1 MNSQNRDKIAII
13 NAQIVTVDECASI
26 VDNGSLIVGFDG
38 AIRAISQGKVAHNAT
53 KVIDA
58 RGAIVMPG
66 LINAH
71 THLGMTLFRGL
82 GDDMNLEDFLARLMP
97 AEIKVLNYAA
107 VHAGTELAAL
117 ESLLGGITTSLDMYY
132 IPDAA
137 IAVAKSSSMRI
148 QTGPNF
154 LESDGPEP
162 LTFTDRLSW
171 AKKWLAASRDYT
183 GSTGW
188 VAPHST
194 YLLDERQLRT
204 LGNLASEYKARV
216 HVHAAETVGEM
227 RLVANRHKGRT
238 PIQVLA
244 DTNLLSRGVLAHGVH
259 LSDEDMALIADNS
272 ATVVH
277 CPASNFK
284 LASGVA
290 RILDMQKA
298 GVNIA
303 LGTDGPASGND
314 IDLWIAIRLAGYM
327 QKTIANNPLVL
338 PAVDLVRMATIN
350 GAKALHLE
358 HIIGSLEVGKRA
370 DLIVLDADSP
380 SLTPSFDPHTTI
392 TTCVTRADVRH
403 VVVDGQVIVR
413 DRECL
418 TIDRQLAISKVRNL
432 GRQVLASVGETK
444 QVNRITVGGND
455 R

>member
-1 MNSQNRDKIAII
+1 MTVASKDKIAIV
-13 NAQIVTVDECASI
+13 NAQIVTVDKNSSI
-26 VDNGSLIVGFDG
+26 IENGSLVVGADG
-38 AIRAISQGKVAHNAT
+38 TIRAIAPGQITHNAT
-53 KVIDA
+53 EVIDA

-66 LINAH
+66 LINSH

-82 GDDMNLEDFLARLMP
+82 GDDMSLEDFLARLMP
-97 AEIKVLNYAA
+97 AEVKVLNYAA

-132 IPDAA
+132 LPDAA
-137 IAVAKSSSMRI
+137 LEVANSSLMRI

-162 LTFTDRLSW
+162 LKFADRLSW
-171 AKKWLAASRDYT
+171 AKKWLAAPRDSA

-194 YLLDERQLRT
+194 YLLDEQQLRT
-204 LGNLASEYKARV
+204 LTELASEFEARI

-227 RLVANRHKGRT
+227 QLVANRHGGRT

-244 DTNLLSRGVLAHGVH
+244 DTKLLRRSVLAHGVH
-259 LSDEDMALIADNS
+259 LSDDDIALIASNS

-290 RILDMQKA
+290 RILDLQRA

-314 IDLWIAIRLAGYM
+314 LDLWIAIRLAGYM
-327 QKTIANNPLVL
+327 QKTVAKDPSVL

-350 GAKALHLE
+350 GAKALQLD

-380 SLTPSFDPHTTI
+380 SLTPSFEPHTTI
-392 TTCVTRADVRH
+392 ATCVTRADVRH
-403 VVVDGQVIVR
+403 VLVDGQIVVR

-418 TIDRQLAISKVRNL
+418 TIDRKSAISKVRAL
-432 GRQVLASVGETK
+432 GKQVLASVNK
-444 QVNRITVGGND
+444 N
-455 R
+455 

>member
-1 MNSQNRDKIAII
+1 MTVTSKDKIAIV
-13 NAQIVTVDECASI
+13 NAQIVTVDKDSSVIE
-26 VDNGSLIVGFDG
+26 NGSLVVGADG
-38 AIRAISQGKVAHNAT
+38 TIRAIAPGNITHNAT
-53 KVIDA
+53 EVIDA

-66 LINAH
+66 LINSH

-82 GDDMNLEDFLARLMP
+82 GDDMSLEDFLARLQP
-97 AEIKVLNYAA
+97 AEVKVLNYAA

-117 ESLLGGITTSLDMYY
+117 ESLLGGITTSLDMYFL
-132 IPDAA
+132 PDAA
-137 IAVAKSSSMRI
+137 LEVANSSLMRI

-162 LTFTDRLSW
+162 LKFADRLSW
-171 AKKWLAASRDYT
+171 AKKWLVAPRDSA

-194 YLLDERQLRT
+194 YLLDEKQLCT
-204 LGNLASEYKARV
+204 LAELASEFEARI

-227 RLVANRHKGRT
+227 QLVAKRHGGRT

-244 DTNLLSRGVLAHGVH
+244 DTKLLRRSVLAHGVH
-259 LSDEDMALIADNS
+259 LSDDDIALIASNS

-290 RILDMQKA
+290 RILDLQRA

-314 IDLWIAIRLAGYM
+314 LDLWIAIRLAGYM
-327 QKTIANNPLVL
+327 QKTVAKDPSVL

-350 GAKALHLE
+350 GAKALQLD

-380 SLTPSFDPHTTI
+380 SLTPSFEPHTTI
-392 TTCVTRADVRH
+392 ATCVTRADVRH
-403 VVVDGQVIVR
+403 VLVDGQIVVR

-418 TIDRQLAISKVRNL
+418 TIDRKSAISKVRAL
-432 GRQVLASVGETK
+432 GKQVLASVNK
-444 QVNRITVGGND
+444 N
-455 R
+455 

>member
-1 MNSQNRDKIAII
+1 MTVASKDKIAIV
-13 NAQIVTVDECASI
+13 NAQIVTVDKDSSI
-26 VDNGSLIVGFDG
+26 IENGSLVVGADG
-38 AIRAISQGKVAHNAT
+38 TIRAIAPGQITHNAT
-53 KVIDA
+53 EVIDA

-66 LINAH
+66 LINSH

-82 GDDMNLEDFLARLMP
+82 GDDMSLEDFLARLLP
-97 AEIKVLNYAA
+97 AEVKVLNYAA

-132 IPDAA
+132 LPDAA
-137 IAVAKSSSMRI
+137 LEVANSSLMRI

-154 LESDGPEP
+154 LETDGPEP
-162 LTFTDRLSW
+162 LKFADRLSW
-171 AKKWLAASRDYT
+171 AKKWLAAPRDSA

-194 YLLDERQLRT
+194 YLLDEKQLRT
-204 LGNLASEYKARV
+204 LAELASEFEARI

-227 RLVANRHKGRT
+227 QLVANRHGGRT

-244 DTNLLSRGVLAHGVH
+244 DTKLLRRSVLAHGVH
-259 LSDEDMALIADNS
+259 LSDDDIALIASNS

-290 RILDMQKA
+290 RILDLQRA

-314 IDLWIAIRLAGYM
+314 LDLWIAIRLAGYM
-327 QKTIANNPLVL
+327 QKTVAKDPSVL

-350 GAKALHLE
+350 GAKALQLD

-380 SLTPSFDPHTTI
+380 SLTPSFEPHTTI
-392 TTCVTRADVRH
+392 ATCVTRADVRH
-403 VVVDGQVIVR
+403 VLVDGQIVVR

-418 TIDRQLAISKVRNL
+418 TIDRKSAISKVRAL
-432 GRQVLASVGETK
+432 GKQVLASVSK
-444 QVNRITVGGND
+444 N
-455 R
+455 

>member
-1 MNSQNRDKIAII
+1 MTVTSKDKIAIV
-13 NAQIVTVDECASI
+13 NAQIVTVDKDSSI
-26 VDNGSLIVGFDG
+26 IENGSLVVGADG
-38 AIRAISQGKVAHNAT
+38 TIRAIAPGNITHNAT
-53 KVIDA
+53 EVIDA

-66 LINAH
+66 LINSH

-82 GDDMNLEDFLARLMP
+82 GDDMSLEDFLARLQP
-97 AEIKVLNYAA
+97 AEVKVLNYAA

-132 IPDAA
+132 LPDAA
-137 IAVAKSSSMRI
+137 LEVASSSLMRI

-162 LTFTDRLSW
+162 LKFADRLSW
-171 AKKWLAASRDYT
+171 AKKWLAAPRDSA

-194 YLLDERQLRT
+194 YLLDEKQLCT
-204 LGNLASEYKARV
+204 LAELASEFEARI

-227 RLVANRHKGRT
+227 QLVAKRHGGRT

-244 DTNLLSRGVLAHGVH
+244 DTKLLRRSVLAHGVH
-259 LSDEDMALIADNS
+259 LSDDDIALIASNS

-290 RILDMQKA
+290 RILDLQRA

-314 IDLWIAIRLAGYM
+314 LDLWIAIRLAGYM
-327 QKTIANNPLVL
+327 QKTVAKDPSVL

-350 GAKALHLE
+350 GAKALQLD

-380 SLTPSFDPHTTI
+380 SLTPSFEPHTTI
-392 TTCVTRADVRH
+392 ATCVTRADVRH
-403 VVVDGQVIVR
+403 VLVDGQIVVR

-418 TIDRQLAISKVRNL
+418 TIDRKSAISKVRAL
-432 GRQVLASVGETK
+432 GKQVLASVNK
-444 QVNRITVGGND
+444 N
-455 R
+455 

>member
-1 MNSQNRDKIAII
+1 MTVTSKDKIAIV
-13 NAQIVTVDECASI
+13 NAQIVTVDKDSSI
-26 VDNGSLIVGFDG
+26 IENGSLVVGADG
-38 AIRAISQGKVAHNAT
+38 TIRAIAPGNITHNAT
-53 KVIDA
+53 EVIDA

-66 LINAH
+66 LINSH

-82 GDDMNLEDFLARLMP
+82 GDDMSLEDFLARLQP
-97 AEIKVLNYAA
+97 AEVKVLNYAA

-117 ESLLGGITTSLDMYY
+117 ESLLGGITTSLDMYFL
-132 IPDAA
+132 PDAA
-137 IAVAKSSSMRI
+137 LEVANSSLMRI

-162 LTFTDRLSW
+162 LKFADRLSW
-171 AKKWLAASRDYT
+171 AKKWLTAPRDSA

-194 YLLDERQLRT
+194 YLLDEKQLCT
-204 LGNLASEYKARV
+204 LAELASEFEARI

-227 RLVANRHKGRT
+227 QLVAKRHGGRT

-244 DTNLLSRGVLAHGVH
+244 DTKLLRRSVLAHGVH
-259 LSDEDMALIADNS
+259 LSDDDIALIASNS

-290 RILDMQKA
+290 RILDLQRA

-314 IDLWIAIRLAGYM
+314 LDLWIAIRLAGYM
-327 QKTIANNPLVL
+327 QKTVAKDPSVL

-350 GAKALHLE
+350 GAKALQLD

-380 SLTPSFDPHTTI
+380 SLTPSFEPHTTI
-392 TTCVTRADVRH
+392 ATCVTRADVRH
-403 VVVDGQVIVR
+403 VLVDGQIVVR

-418 TIDRQLAISKVRNL
+418 TIDRKSAISKVRAL
-432 GRQVLASVGETK
+432 GKQVLASVNK
-444 QVNRITVGGND
+444 N
-455 R
+455 

>member
-1 MNSQNRDKIAII
+1 MTVASKDKIAIV
-13 NAQIVTVDECASI
+13 NAQIVTVDKNSSI
-26 VDNGSLIVGFDG
+26 IENGSLVVGADG
-38 AIRAISQGKVAHNAT
+38 TIRAIAPGQITHNAT
-53 KVIDA
+53 EVIDA

-66 LINAH
+66 LINSH

-82 GDDMNLEDFLARLMP
+82 GDDMSLEDFLARLMP
-97 AEIKVLNYAA
+97 AEVKVLNYAA

-132 IPDAA
+132 LPDAA
-137 IAVAKSSSMRI
+137 LEVANSSLMRI

-154 LESDGPEP
+154 LETDGPEP
-162 LTFTDRLSW
+162 LKFADRLSW
-171 AKKWLAASRDYT
+171 AKKWLAAPRDSA

-194 YLLDERQLRT
+194 YLLDEKQLRT
-204 LGNLASEYKARV
+204 LAELASEFEARI

-227 RLVANRHKGRT
+227 KLVANRHGGRT

-244 DTNLLSRGVLAHGVH
+244 DTKLLRRSVLAHGVH
-259 LSDEDMALIADNS
+259 LSDDDIALIASNS

-290 RILDMQKA
+290 RILDLQRA

-314 IDLWIAIRLAGYM
+314 LDLWIAIRLAGYM
-327 QKTIANNPLVL
+327 QKTVAKDPSVL

-350 GAKALHLE
+350 GAKALQLD

-380 SLTPSFDPHTTI
+380 SLTPSFEPHTTI
-392 TTCVTRADVRH
+392 ATCVTRADVRH
-403 VVVDGQVIVR
+403 VLVDGQIVVR

-418 TIDRQLAISKVRNL
+418 TIDRKSAISKVRAL
-432 GRQVLASVGETK
+432 GKQVLASVNK
-444 QVNRITVGGND
+444 N
-455 R
+455 

>member
-1 MNSQNRDKIAII
+1 MTVTSKDKIAIV
-13 NAQIVTVDECASI
+13 NAQIVTVDKDSSI
-26 VDNGSLIVGFDG
+26 IENGSLVVGADG
-38 AIRAISQGKVAHNAT
+38 TIRAIAPGNITHNAT
-53 KVIDA
+53 EVIDA

-66 LINAH
+66 LINSH

-82 GDDMNLEDFLARLMP
+82 GDDMSLEDFLARLQP
-97 AEIKVLNYAA
+97 AEVKVLNYAA

-117 ESLLGGITTSLDMYY
+117 ESLLGGITTSLDMYFL
-132 IPDAA
+132 PDAA
-137 IAVAKSSSMRI
+137 LEVTNSSLMRI

-162 LTFTDRLSW
+162 LKFADRLSW
-171 AKKWLAASRDYT
+171 AKKWLTAPRDSA

-194 YLLDERQLRT
+194 YLLDEKQLCT
-204 LGNLASEYKARV
+204 LAELASEFEARI

-227 RLVANRHKGRT
+227 QLVAKRHGGRT

-244 DTNLLSRGVLAHGVH
+244 DTKLLRRSVLAHGVH
-259 LSDEDMALIADNS
+259 LSDDDIALIASNS

-290 RILDMQKA
+290 RILDLQRA

-314 IDLWIAIRLAGYM
+314 LDLWIAIRLAGYM
-327 QKTIANNPLVL
+327 QKTVAKDPSVL

-350 GAKALHLE
+350 GAKALQLD

-380 SLTPSFDPHTTI
+380 SLTPSFEPHTTI
-392 TTCVTRADVRH
+392 ATCVTRADVRH
-403 VVVDGQVIVR
+403 VLVDGQIVVR

-418 TIDRQLAISKVRNL
+418 TIDRKSAISKVRAL
-432 GRQVLASVGETK
+432 GKQVLASVNK
-444 QVNRITVGGND
+444 N
-455 R
+455 

>member
-1 MNSQNRDKIAII
+1 MTVASKDKIAIV
-13 NAQIVTVDECASI
+13 NAQIVTVDKDSSI
-26 VDNGSLIVGFDG
+26 IENGSLVVGADG
-38 AIRAISQGKVAHNAT
+38 TIRAIAPGQITHNAT
-53 KVIDA
+53 EVIDA

-66 LINAH
+66 LINSH

-82 GDDMNLEDFLARLMP
+82 GDDMSLEDFLARLMP
-97 AEIKVLNYAA
+97 AEVKVLNYAA

-132 IPDAA
+132 LPDAA
-137 IAVAKSSSMRI
+137 LAVASSSLMRI

-154 LESDGPEP
+154 LETDGPEP
-162 LTFTDRLSW
+162 LKFADRLSW
-171 AKKWLAASRDYT
+171 AKKWLAAPRDSA

-194 YLLDERQLRT
+194 YLLDEQQLCT
-204 LGNLASEYKARV
+204 LAELASEFEARI

-227 RLVANRHKGRT
+227 QLVANRHGGRT

-244 DTNLLSRGVLAHGVH
+244 DTKLLRRSVLAHGVH
-259 LSDEDMALIADNS
+259 LSDDDIALIASNS

-290 RILDMQKA
+290 RILDLQRA

-314 IDLWIAIRLAGYM
+314 LDLWIAIRLAGYM
-327 QKTIANNPLVL
+327 QKTVAKDPSVL

-350 GAKALHLE
+350 GAKALQLD

-380 SLTPSFDPHTTI
+380 SLTPSFEPHTTI
-392 TTCVTRADVRH
+392 ATCVTRADVRH
-403 VVVDGQVIVR
+403 VLVDGQVVVR

-418 TIDRQLAISKVRNL
+418 TIDRESAISKVRAL
-432 GRQVLASVGETK
+432 GKQVLASVSK
-444 QVNRITVGGND
+444 N
-455 R
+455 

>member
-1 MNSQNRDKIAII
+1 MTVASKDKIAIV
-13 NAQIVTVDECASI
+13 NAQIVTVDKNSSI
-26 VDNGSLIVGFDG
+26 IENGSLVVGADG
-38 AIRAISQGKVAHNAT
+38 TIRAIAPGNITHNAT
-53 KVIDA
+53 EVIDA
-58 RGAIVMPG
+58 HGAIVMPG
-66 LINAH
+66 LINSH

-82 GDDMNLEDFLARLMP
+82 GDDMSLEDFLARLMP
-97 AEIKVLNYAA
+97 AEVKVLNYAA

-132 IPDAA
+132 LPDAA
-137 IAVAKSSSMRI
+137 LAVAGSSLMRI

-154 LESDGPEP
+154 LETDGPEP
-162 LTFTDRLSW
+162 LKFADRLSW
-171 AKKWLAASRDYT
+171 AKKWLAAPRDSA

-194 YLLDERQLRT
+194 YLLDEQQLRT
-204 LGNLASEYKARV
+204 LAELASEFEARI

-227 RLVANRHKGRT
+227 QLVANRHGGRT

-244 DTNLLSRGVLAHGVH
+244 DTKLLRRSVLAHGVH
-259 LSDEDMALIADNS
+259 LSDDDIALIASNS

-290 RILDMQKA
+290 RILDLQRA

-314 IDLWIAIRLAGYM
+314 LDLWIAIRLAGYM
-327 QKTIANNPLVL
+327 QKTVAKDPSVL

-350 GAKALHLE
+350 GAKALQLD

-380 SLTPSFDPHTTI
+380 SLTPSFEPHTTI
-392 TTCVTRADVRH
+392 ATCVTRADVRH
-403 VVVDGQVIVR
+403 VLVDGQIVVR

-418 TIDRQLAISKVRNL
+418 TIDRKSAISKVRAL
-432 GRQVLASVGETK
+432 GKQVLASVNK
-444 QVNRITVGGND
+444 N
-455 R
+455 

>member
-1 MNSQNRDKIAII
+1 MTVASKDKIAIV
-13 NAQIVTVDECASI
+13 NAQIVTVDKDSSI
-26 VDNGSLIVGFDG
+26 IENGSLVVGADG
-38 AIRAISQGKVAHNAT
+38 TIRAIAPGNIAHNAT
-53 KVIDA
+53 EVIDA

-66 LINAH
+66 LINSH

-82 GDDMNLEDFLARLMP
+82 GDDMSLEDFLARLMP
-97 AEIKVLNYAA
+97 AEVKVLNYAA

-132 IPDAA
+132 LPDAA
-137 IAVAKSSSMRI
+137 LEVANSSLMRI

-154 LESDGPEP
+154 LETDGPEP
-162 LTFTDRLSW
+162 LKFADRLSW
-171 AKKWLAASRDYT
+171 AKKWLAAPRDSA

-194 YLLDERQLRT
+194 YLLDEQQLRT
-204 LGNLASEYKARV
+204 LAELASEFEARI

-227 RLVANRHKGRT
+227 QLVANRHGGRT

-244 DTNLLSRGVLAHGVH
+244 DTKLLRRSVLAHGVH
-259 LSDEDMALIADNS
+259 LSDNDIALIASNS

-290 RILDMQKA
+290 RILDLQRA

-314 IDLWIAIRLAGYM
+314 LDLWIAIRLAGYM
-327 QKTIANNPLVL
+327 QKTVAKDPSVL

-350 GAKALHLE
+350 GAKALQLD

-380 SLTPSFDPHTTI
+380 SLTPSFEPHTTI
-392 TTCVTRADVRH
+392 ATCVTRADVRH
-403 VVVDGQVIVR
+403 VLVDGQVVVR

-418 TIDRQLAISKVRNL
+418 TIDRKSAISKVRAL
-432 GRQVLASVGETK
+432 GKQVLASVNKT
-444 QVNRITVGGND
+444 N
-455 R
+455 

>member
-1 MNSQNRDKIAII
+1 MTVTSKDKIAIV
-13 NAQIVTVDECASI
+13 NAQIVTVDKDSSVIE
-26 VDNGSLIVGFDG
+26 NGSLVVGADG
-38 AIRAISQGKVAHNAT
+38 TIRAIAPGNITHNAT
-53 KVIDA
+53 EVIDA

-66 LINAH
+66 LINSH

-82 GDDMNLEDFLARLMP
+82 GDDMSLEDFLARLQP
-97 AEIKVLNYAA
+97 AEVKVLNYAA

-117 ESLLGGITTSLDMYY
+117 ESLLGGITTSLDMYFL
-132 IPDAA
+132 PDAA
-137 IAVAKSSSMRI
+137 LEVANSSLMRI

-162 LTFTDRLSW
+162 LKFADRLSW
-171 AKKWLAASRDYT
+171 AKKWLTAPRDSA

-194 YLLDERQLRT
+194 YLLDEKQLCT
-204 LGNLASEYKARV
+204 LAELASEFEARI

-227 RLVANRHKGRT
+227 QLVAKRHGGRT

-244 DTNLLSRGVLAHGVH
+244 DTKLLRRSVLAHGVH
-259 LSDEDMALIADNS
+259 LSDDDIALIASNS

-290 RILDMQKA
+290 RILDLQRA

-314 IDLWIAIRLAGYM
+314 LDLWIAIRLAGYM
-327 QKTIANNPLVL
+327 QKTVAKDPSVL

-350 GAKALHLE
+350 GAKALQLD

-380 SLTPSFDPHTTI
+380 SLTPSFEPHTTI
-392 TTCVTRADVRH
+392 ATCVTRADVRH
-403 VVVDGQVIVR
+403 VLIDGQIVVR

-418 TIDRQLAISKVRNL
+418 TIDCKSAISKVRAL
-432 GRQVLASVGETK
+432 GKQVLASVNK
-444 QVNRITVGGND
+444 N
-455 R
+455 

>member
-1 MNSQNRDKIAII
+1 MTVTSKDKIAIV
-13 NAQIVTVDECASI
+13 NAQIVTVDKDSSI
-26 VDNGSLIVGFDG
+26 IENGSLVVGADG
-38 AIRAISQGKVAHNAT
+38 TIRAIAPGNITHNAT
-53 KVIDA
+53 EVIDA

-66 LINAH
+66 LINSH

-82 GDDMNLEDFLARLMP
+82 GDDMSLEDFLARLQP
-97 AEIKVLNYAA
+97 AEVKVLNYAA

-132 IPDAA
+132 LPDAA
-137 IAVAKSSSMRI
+137 LEVANSSLMRI

-162 LTFTDRLSW
+162 LKFADRLSW
-171 AKKWLAASRDYT
+171 AKKWLAAPRDSA

-194 YLLDERQLRT
+194 YLLDEKQLCT
-204 LGNLASEYKARV
+204 LAELASEFEARI

-227 RLVANRHKGRT
+227 QLVAKRHGGRT

-244 DTNLLSRGVLAHGVH
+244 DTKLLRRSVLAHGVH
-259 LSDEDMALIADNS
+259 LSDDDIALIASNS

-290 RILDMQKA
+290 RILDLQRA

-314 IDLWIAIRLAGYM
+314 LDLWIAIRLAGYM
-327 QKTIANNPLVL
+327 QKTVAKDPSVL

-350 GAKALHLE
+350 GAKALQLD

-380 SLTPSFDPHTTI
+380 SLTPSFEPHTTI
-392 TTCVTRADVRH
+392 ATCVTRADVRH
-403 VVVDGQVIVR
+403 VLVDGQIVVR

-418 TIDRQLAISKVRNL
+418 TIDRKSAISKVRAL
-432 GRQVLASVGETK
+432 GKQVLASVNK
-444 QVNRITVGGND
+444 N
-455 R
+455 

>member
-1 MNSQNRDKIAII
+1 MTVASKDKIAIV
-13 NAQIVTVDECASI
+13 NAQIVTVDKDSSVIE
-26 VDNGSLIVGFDG
+26 NGSLVVGADG
-38 AIRAISQGKVAHNAT
+38 TIRAIAPGNITHNAT
-53 KVIDA
+53 EVIDA

-66 LINAH
+66 LINSH

-82 GDDMNLEDFLARLMP
+82 GDDMSLEDFLARLQP
-97 AEIKVLNYAA
+97 AEVKVLNYAA

-117 ESLLGGITTSLDMYY
+117 ESLLGGITTSLDMYFL
-132 IPDAA
+132 PDAA
-137 IAVAKSSSMRI
+137 LEVANSSLMRI

-162 LTFTDRLSW
+162 LKFADRLSW
-171 AKKWLAASRDYT
+171 AKKWLTAPRDSA

-194 YLLDERQLRT
+194 YLLDEKQLCT
-204 LGNLASEYKARV
+204 LAELASEFEARI

-227 RLVANRHKGRT
+227 QLVAKRHGGRT

-244 DTNLLSRGVLAHGVH
+244 DTKLLRRSVLAHGVH
-259 LSDEDMALIADNS
+259 LSDDDIALVASNS

-290 RILDMQKA
+290 RILDLQRA

-327 QKTIANNPLVL
+327 QKTVAKDPSVL

-350 GAKALHLE
+350 GAKALQLD

-380 SLTPSFDPHTTI
+380 SLTPSFEPHTTI
-392 TTCVTRADVRH
+392 ATCVTRADVRH
-403 VVVDGQVIVR
+403 VLVDGQIVVR

-418 TIDRQLAISKVRNL
+418 TIDRKSAISKVRAL
-432 GRQVLASVGETK
+432 GKQVLASVNK
-444 QVNRITVGGND
+444 N
-455 R
+455 

>member
-1 MNSQNRDKIAII
+1 MTVTSKDKIAIV
-13 NAQIVTVDECASI
+13 NAQIVTVDKDSSI
-26 VDNGSLIVGFDG
+26 IENGSLVVGADG
-38 AIRAISQGKVAHNAT
+38 TIRAIAPGNITHNAT
-53 KVIDA
+53 EVIDA

-66 LINAH
+66 LINSH

-82 GDDMNLEDFLARLMP
+82 GDDMSLENFLARLMP
-97 AEIKVLNYAA
+97 AEVKVLNYAA

-117 ESLLGGITTSLDMYY
+117 ESLLGGITTSLDMYFL
-132 IPDAA
+132 PDAA
-137 IAVAKSSSMRI
+137 LEVANSSLMRI

-162 LTFTDRLSW
+162 LKFADRLSW
-171 AKKWLAASRDYT
+171 AKKWLTAPRDSA

-194 YLLDERQLRT
+194 YLLGEKQLCT
-204 LGNLASEYKARV
+204 LADLASEFEARI

-227 RLVANRHKGRT
+227 QLVAKRHGGRT

-244 DTNLLSRGVLAHGVH
+244 DTKLLRRSVLAHGVH
-259 LSDEDMALIADNS
+259 LSDDDIALIASNS

-290 RILDMQKA
+290 RILDLQRA

-314 IDLWIAIRLAGYM
+314 LDLWIAIRLAGYM
-327 QKTIANNPLVL
+327 QKTVAKDPSVL

-350 GAKALHLE
+350 GAKALQLD

-380 SLTPSFDPHTTI
+380 SLTPSFEPHTTI
-392 TTCVTRADVRH
+392 ATCVTRADVRH
-403 VVVDGQVIVR
+403 VLVDGQIVVR

-418 TIDRQLAISKVRNL
+418 TIDRKSAISKVRAL
-432 GRQVLASVGETK
+432 GKQVLASVNK
-444 QVNRITVGGND
+444 N
-455 R
+455 

>member
-1 MNSQNRDKIAII
+1 MTVASKDKIAIV
-13 NAQIVTVDECASI
+13 NAQIVTVDKNSSI
-26 VDNGSLIVGFDG
+26 IENGSLVVGADG
-38 AIRAISQGKVAHNAT
+38 TIRAIAPGQITHNAT
-53 KVIDA
+53 EVIDA

-66 LINAH
+66 LINSH

-82 GDDMNLEDFLARLMP
+82 GDDMSLEDFLARLMP
-97 AEIKVLNYAA
+97 AEVKVLNYAA

-132 IPDAA
+132 LPDAA
-137 IAVAKSSSMRI
+137 LEVANSSLMRI

-154 LESDGPEP
+154 LETDGPEP
-162 LTFTDRLSW
+162 LKFADRLSW
-171 AKKWLAASRDYT
+171 AKKWLAAPRDSA

-194 YLLDERQLRT
+194 YLLDEQQLRT
-204 LGNLASEYKARV
+204 LAELASEFEARI

-227 RLVANRHKGRT
+227 QLVANRHGGRT

-244 DTNLLSRGVLAHGVH
+244 DTKLLRRSVLAHGVH
-259 LSDEDMALIADNS
+259 LSDDDIALIASNS

-290 RILDMQKA
+290 RILDLQRA

-314 IDLWIAIRLAGYM
+314 LDLWIAIRLAGYM
-327 QKTIANNPLVL
+327 QKTMAKDPSVL

-350 GAKALHLE
+350 GAKALQLD

-380 SLTPSFDPHTTI
+380 SLTPSFEPHTTI
-392 TTCVTRADVRH
+392 ATCVTRADVRH
-403 VVVDGQVIVR
+403 VLVDGQIVVR

-418 TIDRQLAISKVRNL
+418 TIDRKSAISKVRAL
-432 GRQVLASVGETK
+432 GKQVLASVNK
-444 QVNRITVGGND
+444 N
-455 R
+455 

>member
-1 MNSQNRDKIAII
+1 MTVASKDKIAIV
-13 NAQIVTVDECASI
+13 NAQIVTVDKNCSI
-26 VDNGSLIVGFDG
+26 IENGSLVVGADG
-38 AIRAISQGKVAHNAT
+38 TIRAIAPGNITHNAT
-53 KVIDA
+53 EVIDA
-58 RGAIVMPG
+58 HGAIVMPG
-66 LINAH
+66 LINSH

-82 GDDMNLEDFLARLMP
+82 GDDMSLEDFLARLMP
-97 AEIKVLNYAA
+97 AEVKVLNYAA

-132 IPDAA
+132 LPDAA
-137 IAVAKSSSMRI
+137 LEVANSSLMRI

-162 LTFTDRLSW
+162 LKFADRLSW
-171 AKKWLAASRDYT
+171 AKKWLAAPRDSA

-194 YLLDERQLRT
+194 YLLDEKQLHT
-204 LGNLASEYKARV
+204 LAELASEFEARI

-227 RLVANRHKGRT
+227 QLVANRHGGRT

-244 DTNLLSRGVLAHGVH
+244 DTKLLRRSVLAHGVH
-259 LSDEDMALIADNS
+259 LSDDDIALIASNS

-290 RILDMQKA
+290 RILDLQRA

-314 IDLWIAIRLAGYM
+314 LDLWIAIRLAGYM
-327 QKTIANNPLVL
+327 QKTVAKDPSVL

-350 GAKALHLE
+350 GAKALQLD

-380 SLTPSFDPHTTI
+380 SLTPSFEPHTTI
-392 TTCVTRADVRH
+392 ATCVTRADVRH
-403 VVVDGQVIVR
+403 VLVDGQIVVR

-418 TIDRQLAISKVRNL
+418 TIDRKSAISKVRAL
-432 GRQVLASVGETK
+432 GKQVLASVNK
-444 QVNRITVGGND
+444 N
-455 R
+455 

>member
-1 MNSQNRDKIAII
+1 MTVTSKDKIAIV
-13 NAQIVTVDECASI
+13 NAQIVTVNKDSSI
-26 VDNGSLIVGFDG
+26 IENGSLVVGADG
-38 AIRAISQGKVAHNAT
+38 TIRAIAPGNITHNAT
-53 KVIDA
+53 EVIDA

-66 LINAH
+66 LINSH

-82 GDDMNLEDFLARLMP
+82 GDDMSLEDFLARLQP
-97 AEIKVLNYAA
+97 AEVKVLNYAA

-117 ESLLGGITTSLDMYY
+117 ESLLGGITTSLDMYFL
-132 IPDAA
+132 PDAA
-137 IAVAKSSSMRI
+137 LEVANSSLMRI

-162 LTFTDRLSW
+162 LKFADRLSW
-171 AKKWLAASRDYT
+171 AKKWLTAPRDSA

-194 YLLDERQLRT
+194 YLLDEKQLCT
-204 LGNLASEYKARV
+204 LAELASEFEARI

-227 RLVANRHKGRT
+227 QLVAKRHGGRT

-244 DTNLLSRGVLAHGVH
+244 DTKLLRRSVLAHGVH
-259 LSDEDMALIADNS
+259 LSDDDIALIASNS

-290 RILDMQKA
+290 RILDLQRA

-314 IDLWIAIRLAGYM
+314 LDLWIAIRLAGYM
-327 QKTIANNPLVL
+327 QKTVAKDPSVL

-350 GAKALHLE
+350 GAKALQLD

-380 SLTPSFDPHTTI
+380 SLTPSFEPHTTI
-392 TTCVTRADVRH
+392 ATCVTRADVRH
-403 VVVDGQVIVR
+403 VLVDGQIVVR

-418 TIDRQLAISKVRNL
+418 TIDRKSAISKVRAL
-432 GRQVLASVGETK
+432 GKQVLASVNK
-444 QVNRITVGGND
+444 N
-455 R
+455 

>member
-1 MNSQNRDKIAII
+1 MTVASKDKIAIV
-13 NAQIVTVDECASI
+13 NAQIVTVDKDSSI
-26 VDNGSLIVGFDG
+26 IENGSLVVGADG
-38 AIRAISQGKVAHNAT
+38 TIRAIAPGNITHNAT
-53 KVIDA
+53 EVIDA

-66 LINAH
+66 LINSH

-82 GDDMNLEDFLARLMP
+82 GDDMSLEDFLARLMP
-97 AEIKVLNYAA
+97 AEVKVLNYAA

-132 IPDAA
+132 LPDAA
-137 IAVAKSSSMRI
+137 LEVANSSLMRI

-154 LESDGPEP
+154 LETDGPEP
-162 LTFTDRLSW
+162 LKFADRLSW
-171 AKKWLAASRDYT
+171 AKKWLAAPRDSA

-194 YLLDERQLRT
+194 YLLDEQQLRT
-204 LGNLASEYKARV
+204 LAELASEFEARI

-227 RLVANRHKGRT
+227 QLVANRHGGRT

-244 DTNLLSRGVLAHGVH
+244 DTKLLRRSVLAHGVH
-259 LSDEDMALIADNS
+259 LSDDDIALIASNS

-290 RILDMQKA
+290 RILDLQRA

-314 IDLWIAIRLAGYM
+314 LDLWIAIRLAGYM
-327 QKTIANNPLVL
+327 QKTVAKDPSVL

-350 GAKALHLE
+350 GAKALQLD

-380 SLTPSFDPHTTI
+380 SLTPSFEPHTTI
-392 TTCVTRADVRH
+392 ATCVTRADVRH
-403 VVVDGQVIVR
+403 VLVDGQIVVR

-418 TIDRQLAISKVRNL
+418 TIDRKSAISKVRAL
-432 GRQVLASVGETK
+432 GKQVLASVSK
-444 QVNRITVGGND
+444 N
-455 R
+455 

>member
-1 MNSQNRDKIAII
+1 MTVASKDKIAIV
-13 NAQIVTVDECASI
+13 NAQIVTVDKNSSI
-26 VDNGSLIVGFDG
+26 IENGSLVVGADG
-38 AIRAISQGKVAHNAT
+38 TIRAIAPGQITHNAT
-53 KVIDA
+53 EVIDA

-66 LINAH
+66 LINSH

-82 GDDMNLEDFLARLMP
+82 GDDMSLEDFLARLMP
-97 AEIKVLNYAA
+97 AEVKVLNYAA

-132 IPDAA
+132 LPDAA
-137 IAVAKSSSMRI
+137 LEVANSSLMRI

-154 LESDGPEP
+154 LETDGPEP
-162 LTFTDRLSW
+162 LKFADRLSW
-171 AKKWLAASRDYT
+171 AKKWLAAPRDSA

-194 YLLDERQLRT
+194 YLLDEQQLRT
-204 LGNLASEYKARV
+204 LTELASEFEARI

-227 RLVANRHKGRT
+227 QLVANRHGGRT

-244 DTNLLSRGVLAHGVH
+244 DTKLLRRSVLAHGVH
-259 LSDEDMALIADNS
+259 LSDDDIALIASNS

-290 RILDMQKA
+290 RILDLQRA

-314 IDLWIAIRLAGYM
+314 LDLWIAIRLAGYM
-327 QKTIANNPLVL
+327 QKTVAKDPSVL

-350 GAKALHLE
+350 GAKALQLD

-380 SLTPSFDPHTTI
+380 SLTPSFEPHTTI
-392 TTCVTRADVRH
+392 ATCVTRADVRH
-403 VVVDGQVIVR
+403 VLVDGQIVVR

-418 TIDRQLAISKVRNL
+418 TIDRKSAISKVRAL
-432 GRQVLASVGETK
+432 GKQVLASVSK
-444 QVNRITVGGND
+444 N
-455 R
+455 

>member
-1 MNSQNRDKIAII
+1 MTVASKDKVAIV
-13 NAQIVTVDECASI
+13 NAQIVTVDKDSSI
-26 VDNGSLIVGFDG
+26 IDNGSLVVGADG
-38 AIRAISQGKVAHNAT
+38 TIRAIAPGQITHNAT
-53 KVIDA
+53 EVIDA
-58 RGAIVMPG
+58 RGTIVMPG
-66 LINAH
+66 LINSH

-82 GDDMNLEDFLARLMP
+82 GDDMSLEDFLARLMP

-132 IPDAA
+132 LPDAA
-137 IAVAKSSSMRI
+137 LEVANSSLMRI

-154 LESDGPEP
+154 LETDGPEP
-162 LTFTDRLSW
+162 LKFADRLSW
-171 AKKWLAASRDYT
+171 AKKWLAAPRDSA

-194 YLLDERQLRT
+194 YLLDEKQLRT
-204 LGNLASEYKARV
+204 LAELASEFEARI

-227 RLVANRHKGRT
+227 KLVANRHGGRT

-244 DTNLLSRGVLAHGVH
+244 DTKLLRRSVLAHGVH
-259 LSDEDMALIADNS
+259 LSDDDIALIASNS

-290 RILDMQKA
+290 RILDLQRA

-314 IDLWIAIRLAGYM
+314 LDLWIAIRLAGYM
-327 QKTIANNPLVL
+327 QKTMAKDPSVL

-350 GAKALHLE
+350 GAKALQLD

-380 SLTPSFDPHTTI
+380 SLTPSFEPHTTI
-392 TTCVTRADVRH
+392 ATCVTRADVRH
-403 VVVDGQVIVR
+403 VLVDGQVVVR
-413 DRECL
+413 NRECL
-418 TIDRQLAISKVRNL
+418 TIDRESAISKVRAL
-432 GRQVLASVGETK
+432 GKQVLASVSK
-444 QVNRITVGGND
+444 N
-455 R
+455 

>member
-1 MNSQNRDKIAII
+1 MTVASKDKIAIV
-13 NAQIVTVDECASI
+13 NAQIVTVDKNSSI
-26 VDNGSLIVGFDG
+26 IENGSLVVGADG
-38 AIRAISQGKVAHNAT
+38 TIRAIAPGQITHNAT
-53 KVIDA
+53 EVIDA

-66 LINAH
+66 LINSH

-82 GDDMNLEDFLARLMP
+82 GDDMSLEDFLARLMP
-97 AEIKVLNYAA
+97 AEVKVLNYAA

-132 IPDAA
+132 LPDAA
-137 IAVAKSSSMRI
+137 LEVANSSLMRI

-154 LESDGPEP
+154 LETDGPEP
-162 LTFTDRLSW
+162 LKFADRLSW
-171 AKKWLAASRDYT
+171 AKKWLAAPRDSA

-194 YLLDERQLRT
+194 YLLDEKQLRT
-204 LGNLASEYKARV
+204 LAELASEFEARI

-227 RLVANRHKGRT
+227 QLVANRHGGRT

-244 DTNLLSRGVLAHGVH
+244 DTKLLRRSVLAHGVH
-259 LSDEDMALIADNS
+259 LSDDDIALIASNS

-290 RILDMQKA
+290 RILDLQRA

-314 IDLWIAIRLAGYM
+314 LDLWIAIRLAGYM
-327 QKTIANNPLVL
+327 QKTVAKDPSVL

-350 GAKALHLE
+350 GAKALQLD

-380 SLTPSFDPHTTI
+380 SLTPSFEPHTTI
-392 TTCVTRADVRH
+392 ATCVTRADVRH
-403 VVVDGQVIVR
+403 VLVDGQIVVR

-418 TIDRQLAISKVRNL
+418 TIDRKSAISKVRAL
-432 GRQVLASVGETK
+432 GKQVLASVSK
-444 QVNRITVGGND
+444 N
-455 R
+455 